1 MATQNVRQTIALAAD
16 GQIQKYVKTVATTI
30 TKARIM
36 AVQAQSSAADGSVK
50 IYNESDDSKT
60 ASALVFEAKWG
71 TADNS
76 DFSVRIPF
84 AIDGISE
91 STLSVAIS
99 TTVSSSSIESPI
111 SFTHLIIVASAT
123 LSPILGIINSILL
136 MNYAL
141 SQ

>member
-1 MATQNVRQTIALAAD
+1 MATQNVRQTIALTAD
-16 GQIQKYVKTVATTI
+16 GQITKYASGAAVTI

-76 DFSVRIPF
+76 DFYVKIPGE
-84 AIDGISE
+84 GIYCD
-91 STLSVAIS
+91 TGMYADLTNCDFLVV
-99 TTVSSSSIESPI
+99 TGT
-111 SFTHLIIVASAT
+111 FT
-123 LSPILGIINSILL
+123 
-136 MNYAL
+136 
-141 SQ
+141 